1 MPYVYILS
9 HIYRSIVIFKN
20 SFQYCSVVYKFKVT
34 VSDGECSL
42 YSTDYSQPMPWRK
55 NWVITK
61 SFSEIE
67 AERAK
72 PDTQFKPSLPYRP
85 SLKQH
90 PVVSRQSTAST
101 RLDEDND
108 GVYDNIVAV
117 ATHEIFPT
125 MEMPNFERLD
135 RYSDDSE
142 FWNFESL
149 SNNLKMQQLH
159 TNKE

>member
-1 MPYVYILS
+1 M
-9 HIYRSIVIFKN
+9 
-20 SFQYCSVVYKFKVT
+20 VYKFKVT
-34 VSDGECSL
+34 VSDGESSL
-42 YSTDYSQPMPWRK
+42 YSADYSQPLPWRK

-72 PDTQFKPSLPYRP
+72 PDIQLRPSLPYRP

-117 ATHEIFPT
+117 ATHEIFPA
-125 MEMPNFERLD
+125 MEAPNFKRPD
-135 RYSDDSE
+135 RYSDGSE
-142 FWNFESL
+142 FWDFENL

>member
-1 MPYVYILS
+1 M
-9 HIYRSIVIFKN
+9 
-20 SFQYCSVVYKFKVT
+20 YKFKVT
-34 VSDGECSL
+34 VSDGESSL
-42 YSTDYSQPMPWRK
+42 YSTDYSQPLPWRK

-72 PDTQFKPSLPYRP
+72 PDIQLKPSLPYRP

-108 GVYDNIVAV
+108 GVYDNIVATRFSPQWRRQILNGPIDILTV
-117 ATHEIFPT
+117 VSSGT
-125 MEMPNFERLD
+125 
-135 RYSDDSE
+135 
-142 FWNFESL
+142 
-149 SNNLKMQQLH
+149 LK
-159 TNKE
+159 TSVIT

>member
-1 MPYVYILS
+1 M
-9 HIYRSIVIFKN
+9 
-20 SFQYCSVVYKFKVT
+20 VYKFKVT
-34 VSDGECSL
+34 VSDGRSSL
-42 YSTDYSQPMPWRK
+42 YSTDYSQPLPWRK

-72 PDTQFKPSLPYRP
+72 PDLQFKPSLPYRP

-117 ATHEIFPT
+117 ATHEIPPT
-125 MEMPNFERLD
+125 MEMSNFERPD

-142 FWNFESL
+142 FWTFESL
-149 SNNLKMQQLH
+149 SNNLKMQQLN
-159 TNKE
+159 TYNE

>member
-1 MPYVYILS
+1 M
-9 HIYRSIVIFKN
+9 
-20 SFQYCSVVYKFKVT
+20 YKFKVT
-34 VSDGECSL
+34 VSDGESSL
-42 YSTDYSQPMPWRK
+42 YSTDYSQTLPWRK

-72 PDTQFKPSLPYRP
+72 PDMQLKPSLPYRP

-108 GVYDNIVAV
+108 GVYDNIV
-117 ATHEIFPT
+117 FKRP
-125 MEMPNFERLD
+125 D
-135 RYSDDSE
+135 RYSDGSE
-142 FWNFESL
+142 FWDFENL

>member
-1 MPYVYILS
+1 M
-9 HIYRSIVIFKN
+9 
-20 SFQYCSVVYKFKVT
+20 YKFKVT
-34 VSDGECSL
+34 VRDGESSL
-42 YSTDYSQPMPWRK
+42 YSTDYSQPLPWRK

-72 PDTQFKPSLPYRP
+72 PDMQLKPSLPYRP

-90 PVVSRQSTAST
+90 PVVSQQSTAST

-117 ATHEIFPT
+117 ATPA
-125 MEMPNFERLD
+125 MEAPNFKRPD
-135 RYSDDSE
+135 RYSDGSE
-142 FWNFESL
+142 FWDFENL

>member
-1 MPYVYILS
+1 M
-9 HIYRSIVIFKN
+9 
-20 SFQYCSVVYKFKVT
+20 VYKFKVT
-34 VSDGECSL
+34 VSDGRSSL
-42 YSTDYSQPMPWRK
+42 YSTDYSQPLSWRK

-72 PDTQFKPSLPYRP
+72 LDLQFKPSLPYRP

-117 ATHEIFPT
+117 ATHEISPT
-125 MEMPNFERLD
+125 MEMSNFERPD

-149 SNNLKMQQLH
+149 SNNLKMQQLN
-159 TNKE
+159 TNNE